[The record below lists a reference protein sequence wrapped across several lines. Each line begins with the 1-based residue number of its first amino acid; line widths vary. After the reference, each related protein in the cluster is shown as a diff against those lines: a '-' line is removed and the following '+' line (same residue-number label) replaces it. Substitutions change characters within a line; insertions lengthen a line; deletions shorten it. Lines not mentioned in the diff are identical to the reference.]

1 MTQTYESFIAKKR
14 ETTPP
19 TGFTVDRDAL
29 HESLFEFQR
38 DIVRWAL
45 RRGRA
50 AVFAMTGLGKTRM
63 QVEWAEQIH
72 RKTGGNVLLLAPL
85 AVAQQ
90 TVREGAKMGYTLHLC
105 RGHADVK
112 PGVNVTNY
120 EMLDHF
126 DVSTFGGVV
135 LDESSILKSFTGKV
149 RTALIE
155 SFADTPYRLACTA
168 TPAPNDFMELG
179 NHAEFLGVMSRSEM
193 LSMYFVHDSGNTQ
206 KWRLKGHAETD
217 FWRWVAS
224 WGVMLE
230 KPSDLGYADDGYDL
244 PPLNMNDE
252 VIEVEGEYATT
263 LMQRK
268 RARKET
274 TEERVARAA
283 ELVNALDRPCI
294 VWCDLNLES
303 KLLHEAIPDS
313 VEVKGSDKPKK
324 KVQAFADFE
333 AGNVRVMVS
342 KPSIA
347 GMGLNWQH
355 CADMVFVGLSDSF
368 EQVFQAIRRCYRFG
382 QTRPVNVHMIT
393 TTREGATAENIK
405 RKEDDFRRMIGEMV
419 KYTKD
424 ITAKEIRATERDVT
438 EYTPTEP
445 MVIPAWL
452 KSVNFTEERV
462 AS

>member
-1 MTQTYESFIAKKR
+1 
-14 ETTPP
+14 
-19 TGFTVDRDAL
+19 
-29 HESLFEFQR
+29 
-38 DIVRWAL
+38 
-45 RRGRA
+45 
-50 AVFAMTGLGKTRM
+50 
-63 QVEWAEQIH
+63 
-72 RKTGGNVLLLAPL
+72 
-85 AVAQQ
+85 
-90 TVREGAKMGYTLHLC
+90 
-105 RGHADVK
+105 
-112 PGVNVTNY
+112 
-120 EMLDHF
+120 
-126 DVSTFGGVV
+126 
-135 LDESSILKSFTGKV
+135 
-149 RTALIE
+149 
-155 SFADTPYRLACTA
+155 
-168 TPAPNDFMELG
+168 MELG